1 MIVLVV
7 RSANIVRRK
16 INYKDANAL
25 DANLS
30 NKDTSR
36 IKFRVIEIILIFTRA
51 YTTAI

>member
-7 RSANIVRRK
+7 RSANIVCK

>member
-7 RSANIVRRK
+7 RSANIVRK